1 MPGLFRELD
10 VAGTEKR
17 LSLIASLFLHMLGV
31 ALIPWLDVALSW
43 RPAPLPNYK
52 LITLDYRR
60 PLPTVVSDRTLFEP
74 DLDTEDRTQEDSD
87 PPVDSEETPTKGE
100 PEGRT
105 GDPQPADEQNA
116 TSEGD
121 AKPDQTAADASLEAD
136 DQNVAPEGDV
146 NLEQTAADAPPEAAD
161 QNASPDGKANLEQ
174 TAREAPPEP
183 PDPSPEQVAEQ
194 EVQLLLPELRNT
206 DPSLRDIVL
215 HPEFTAELPR
225 SHELDIPPTLLWTPE
240 LSSLEPLTI
249 LEPTAEA
256 PDTPVQDD
264 LPAVQPQVRTPNE
277 ESRLSSLQIRQLTLE
292 NDNPALTVPPAD
304 VTPLAALEGAE
315 DAQTVPSI
323 TGEEGLNSLVALSGR
338 PDIESSLFDLLPG
351 LRLGSIPT
359 DIRPSPDEPL
369 EASGSESGDNRESTP
384 GEQSQPEGGGLDRGF
399 DSEFLIGEGFTEL
412 GVESSSDG
420 PRFPGSPDVG
430 DDGGRDGLV
439 TTVSESKGGAKIID
453 ILASSGTG
461 ERRAKPALGEHDTG
475 PAVGERDIGPGAGE
489 REAGPGAGGDP
500 SGEESASGLRPL
512 PRSKYGIILVS
523 NSRNSLPEAA
533 RVLTGTPVY
542 TVHFDVPEA
551 PRKWILQY
559 CRPRSQTEPDEHEP
573 AAGVIRVRTLKRVDP
588 PYALA
593 RHPLRLDQ
601 SLDERPRGL
610 PKRVVVYAQVTADGR
625 LEHSRVVRGADPDT
639 DQMILA
645 NLLSWNFLPAF
656 QEGQPVSVEALFGIP
671 LQ

>member
-1 MPGLFRELD
+1 MPEMPHMPAADIGLALASALLLLLGVFLLARSRTEQAFHQQMGDLEPGLPGLFRELD

-87 PPVDSEETPTKGE
+87 PPVDSEVTPTKGE

-121 AKPDQTAADASLEAD
+121 AKPDQTAADASPEAD
-136 DQNVAPEGDV
+136 DQNVAPDGDA
-146 NLEQTAADAPPEAAD
+146 NLEQTAADAPPEADD
-161 QNASPDGKANLEQ
+161 QDASPDGKANLEQ

-338 PDIESSLFDLLPG
+338 PGIESSLFDLLPG

-369 EASGSESGDNRESTP
+369 EASGSE
-384 GEQSQPEGGGLDRGF
+384 
-399 DSEFLIGEGFTEL
+399 
-412 GVESSSDG
+412 
-420 PRFPGSPDVG
+420 
-430 DDGGRDGLV
+430 
-439 TTVSESKGGAKIID
+439 
-453 ILASSGTG
+453 
-461 ERRAKPALGEHDTG
+461 
-475 PAVGERDIGPGAGE
+475 
-489 REAGPGAGGDP
+489 
-500 SGEESASGLRPL
+500 
-512 PRSKYGIILVS
+512 
-523 NSRNSLPEAA
+523 
-533 RVLTGTPVY
+533 

-559 CRPRSQTEPDEHEP
+559 CRPRSETEPDEHEP

-601 SLDERPRGL
+601 LLDERPRGL
-610 PKRVVVYAQVTADGR
+610 PKRVVVYAEVTADGR
-625 LEHSRVVRGADPDT
+625 LEHSRVVRGADLDT